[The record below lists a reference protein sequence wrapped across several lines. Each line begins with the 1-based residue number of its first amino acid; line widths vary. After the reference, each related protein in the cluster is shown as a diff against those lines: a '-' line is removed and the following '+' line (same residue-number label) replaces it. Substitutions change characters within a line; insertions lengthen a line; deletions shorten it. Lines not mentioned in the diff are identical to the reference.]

1 MSLHVLGVGT
11 AVPPH
16 HITQA
21 DAARIAADFCGQQ
34 KERQR
39 LLSILYRRSGVR
51 TRHSV
56 VLESSDPAATVRQTF
71 YPPARHEADGGPTT
85 SERMLRY
92 EVHAGPLA
100 VSAARRALEAS
111 GRQTSDVTHL
121 ITVSCTGFAA
131 PGIDV
136 ALIGELGLA
145 PGVSRTHIGFMGC
158 HGALN
163 GLRVANALSAADPA
177 ASILLCAVELC
188 SLHQQYGWN
197 PDRIVANAL
206 FADGAAALVAGADP
220 GGSRDHHRWFPL
232 KLLASGSTIVGD
244 SEEVMRWRIGDHGF
258 QMTLSARVPDLILQ
272 HLRPWLRQ
280 WLAARDLTLEQIG
293 SWAIHPGGPRILTA
307 CAETLGLCADQIAT
321 SKSVL
326 ADFGNMSSPTV
337 LFILRRLRETQ
348 ARLPCLMLGF
358 GPGLAIEAAL
368 LGTHESMFSASE
380 PPIPRS

>member
-1 MSLHVLGVGT
+1 M
-11 AVPPH
+11 
-16 HITQA
+16 
-21 DAARIAADFCGQQ
+21 
-34 KERQR
+34 
-39 LLSILYRRSGVR
+39 LSILYRRSGVR

-71 YPPARHEADGGPTT
+71 YPPARDEADGGPTT

-258 QMTLSARVPDLILQ
+258 QMTLSAQVPDLILQ